1 MFKDTCR
8 KGKTIKSTEITVTKA
23 KVDMITDVNVGC
35 CDGEGFTGGSWKGV
49 GILSSLDLVVVVQIF
64 ALYLILTK
72 RNMLLKTLNIRV
84 VHFSA

>member
-35 CDGEGFTGGSWKGV
+35 CDGEGFMGVLEGSRHCF
-49 GILSSLDLVVVVQIF
+49 IP
-64 ALYLILTK
+64 
-72 RNMLLKTLNIRV
+72 
-84 VHFSA
+84 